1 MIHFSTETKDNSFLK
16 YNQTVEIQQMYENHW
31 ILK

>member
-1 MIHFSTETKDNSFLK
+1 MIHFSTSTKDNSFLK
-16 YNQTVEIQQMYENHW
+16 YNQIVEIQQTYENHC